1 MDRNQ
6 QTAQRILT
14 YIEEHYRED
23 LSLDSLSEYFKISK
37 TYINRLLK
45 NNTGKSFLEILLDCR
60 LVKAE
65 QLISENRYKI
75 YEVAEMAGYHDL
87 SYFIRVFKKKYGVT
101 PNVYRRI

>member
-1 MDRNQ
+1 M
-6 QTAQRILT
+6 
-14 YIEEHYRED
+14 
-23 LSLDSLSEYFKISK
+23 
-37 TYINRLLK
+37 
-45 NNTGKSFLEILLDCR
+45 EILLDCR

-75 YEVAEMAGYHDL
+75 YEVAEMVGYHDL